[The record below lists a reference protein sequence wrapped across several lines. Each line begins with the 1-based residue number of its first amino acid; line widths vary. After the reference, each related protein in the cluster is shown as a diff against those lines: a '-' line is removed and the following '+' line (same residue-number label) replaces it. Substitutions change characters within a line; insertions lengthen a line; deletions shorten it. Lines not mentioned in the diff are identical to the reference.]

1 MTNALLRT
9 FNQALGVA
17 QGLPEDQWKAF
28 LERLEQVRSV
38 SHKLGYGVG
47 DAMDD
52 ILGQYGV

>member
-17 QGLPEDQWKAF
+17 QGLPEDQWNVF
-28 LERLEQVRSV
+28 LERLQRVRSV

-47 DAMDD
+47 GAMDD

>member
-1 MTNALLRT
+1 MKRELAKR
-9 FNQALGVA
+9 
-17 QGLPEDQWKAF
+17 
-28 LERLEQVRSV
+28 LERLERVRTI